1 MAYTTINKN
10 SLNFNTV
17 LYTGNATSRNITG
30 VGFKPDFTWIK
41 SRSQARDNVTLN
53 SVLSGWTSPNNTYA
67 NNTDSAYAYTPISDG
82 FNIGTANDVNGNNYS
97 QCAWNWKAG
106 GSPSSNTNGSTTTS
120 VSANTTAGFSII
132 KWTGTSGTTT
142 IGHGLGVVPSMWIAK
157 QTGASG
163 TNWIVFHK
171 SLTVN
176 YYVKLNLTNA
186 QDNGNNYVAST
197 PATSSVITLAS
208 TSAANA
214 NNSSMIMYA
223 FAEKQGYSKFGS
235 YIGNGNA
242 NGTFVYTGFKPS
254 FIMTKRIDNSSGA
267 EWNILDNKRDTY
279 NVADAKL
286 QAQSTGTEATDVMYD
301 ILSNGFKVRAAD
313 GNINASGGTYIYMAF
328 GQSLVGTNNVPAT
341 AR

>member
-53 SVLSGWTSPNNTYA
+53 SVVSGWTSPNNTYA
-67 NNTDSAYAYTPISDG
+67 NNTDSNYAYTPISDG
-82 FNIGTANDVNGNNYS
+82 FTIGTANDVNGNNYS

-176 YYVKLNLTNA
+176 YYVKLNLTTA

-254 FIMTKRIDNSSGA
+254 FVLIKEVDATGNWCMS
-267 EWNILDNKRDTY
+267 DNKRDGY
-279 NVADAKL
+279 NPTKNLYADDNGSENTAN
-286 QAQSTGTEATDVMYD
+286 TIDHY
-301 ILSNGFKVRAAD
+301 SNGFKIRSTGGSV
-313 GNINASGGTYIYMAF
+313 NTSGSKHIYMAF
-328 GQSLVGTNNVPAT
+328 AEAPLVGTNNVPCT